1 MAAIVIIGVIVLYF
15 VVNGKQTS
23 GEGDD
28 EGSDF
33 DDVAVDPENK
43 PSAVLEV
50 PVARTSNVHNT
61 RGSKVTKGQLQV
73 QTQNEMMQLRADL
86 KK

>member
-1 MAAIVIIGVIVLYF
+1 VAAIVIIGIVVLFF
-15 VVNGKQTS
+15 VVNGKKTS

-28 EGSDF
+28 ERSDF
-33 DDVAVDPENK
+33 DDVVIDAENK

-50 PVARTSNVHNT
+50 PEARQSSVHNT

-73 QTQNEMMQLRADL
+73 QT
-86 KK
+86 